1 MVSKGK
7 PFLVEDMAKPKY
19 FTTGQAIP
27 ESGIYAVR
35 HGSHRL
41 PHEVTLLKGECF
53 PRCGQ
58 CNDRVAF
65 VLLRAAPDIY
75 STPEFQV
82 RLYELPEIPA
92 EQVPEQE
99 ESPEELPPSLRRV
112 V

>member
-1 MVSKGK
+1 MVSKDK
-7 PFLVEDMAKPKY
+7 PFLIEDMAKPKH
-19 FTTGQAIP
+19 FTTGQAIH
-27 ESGIYAVR
+27 ESGIYAI
-35 HGSHRL
+35 HHSGHRL
-41 PHEVTLLKGECF
+41 PHEVTLLKGEQF

-58 CNDRVAF
+58 CNNRVVF

-82 RLYELPEIPA
+82 RLYELPEIPTD
-92 EQVPEQE
+92 QLPEQE